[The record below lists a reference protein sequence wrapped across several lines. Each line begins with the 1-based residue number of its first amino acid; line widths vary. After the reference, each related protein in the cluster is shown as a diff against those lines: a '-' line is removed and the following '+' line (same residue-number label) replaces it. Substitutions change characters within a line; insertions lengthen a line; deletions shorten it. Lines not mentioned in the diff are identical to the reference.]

1 MQSALKKAKETGA
14 TLETQ
19 MDFGDKVMTIA
30 EVLESCGMKPQDA
43 GFDQEGGL
51 PAMLKYISGFYN
63 TAQGNFPLGGMRVK
77 IKVKK
82 AFEDG
87 EFGQA
92 QPEDLMKVI
101 KFIDMKD
108 PSGDVNG
115 QEQAH
120 VLRLAGVGHSH
131 EVAHAENYP
140 APSTAGSMPSFDV
153 ATLET
158 QLADVNESKGYKEFQ
173 RLISLVHFR

>member
-1 MQSALKKAKETGA
+1 MAKKAGA

-19 MDFGDKVMTIA
+19 MDFGNKVMTIA
-30 EVLESCGMKPQDA
+30 EILECCGMQPQEV
-43 GFDQEGGL
+43 GFEQEGGL

-63 TAQGNFPLGGMRVK
+63 KDQGNFPLGGMRVK

-87 EFGQA
+87 EFGETN
-92 QPEDLMKVI
+92 PEDLVKVL

-108 PSGDVNG
+108 PSGDVHG

-120 VLRLAGVGHSH
+120 VLKLAGVGHSP
-131 EVAHAENYP
+131 EMAQDECYP
-140 APSTAGSMPSFDV
+140 APSPAGSMPSFDV
-153 ATLET
+153 STLES
-158 QLADVNESKGYKEFQ
+158 QLASVHESKGYDEFQ
-173 RLISLVHFR
+173 RLVSLVHFR